1 MDYIDYRKKIGIGFN
16 DKEKET
22 YFRHCI
28 LNHLYSIEENNDTE
42 YHDDDLFD
50 FCCNVGIEK
59 LEVRYYE
66 SVLFTAFNILRETK
80 SLTDFLSY
88 YIFFVQS
95 IPSENDVKDNLAGKK
110 VYYNLLREM
119 LNKAHIPF
127 EIYEDKDGMF
137 FFPRGAKELD
147 DALVSEP
154 LEWMRDYPNSRKT
167 YCRALKQFTDKGS
180 ARDCADNFRKALED
194 FLREFLNNKKDLKSN
209 KKEVE
214 SFLKDNHANG
224 NLIAMLTS
232 LISHYYLM
240 NNDTAKHKDDID
252 HQYLEYIMYQT
263 GVVIRMLMIV
273 KLSSKGES
281 L

>member
-28 LNHLYSIEENNDTE
+28 FNHLYSIAENNDTE

-59 LEVRYYE
+59 PEVPYYD
-66 SVLFTAFNILRETK
+66 SVLFTVFDILRETK
-80 SLTDFLSY
+80 SLMDFLSY

-147 DALVSEP
+147 DALVSAP
-154 LEWMRDYPNSRKT
+154 LEWLSEYPKTRKEWIE
-167 YCRALKQFTDKGS
+167 ALKDYSNLSDTNASDVADK
-180 ARDCADNFRKALED
+180 FRKALER
-194 FLREFLNNKKDLKSN
+194 FFQEFFSSSKSLENMKSEYGTYMKEKGVPPEVSNNLKTLLQSYTN
-209 KKEVE
+209 
-214 SFLKDNHANG
+214 FMNG
-224 NLIAMLTS
+224 
-232 LISHYYLM
+232 Y
-240 NNDTAKHKDDID
+240 AKHHDKTDKNV
-252 HQYLEYIMYQT
+252 LEYIMYQT
-263 GVVIRMLMIV
+263 GNIIRLLITL
-273 KLSSKGES
+273 KKGA
-281 L
+281 

>member
-22 YFRHCI
+22 YFRNCI
-28 LNHLYSIEENNDTE
+28 FNFLDLMEINKYTE
-42 YHDDDLFD
+42 YNSEDLFR

-59 LEVRYYE
+59 PEVPYYD
-66 SVLFTAFNILRETK
+66 SVLFTVFDILRETK
-80 SLTDFLSY
+80 SLMDFLSY

-147 DALVSEP
+147 DALVSAP
-154 LEWMRDYPNSRKT
+154 LEWLSEYPKTRKEWIE
-167 YCRALKQFTDKGS
+167 ALKDYSNLSDTNASDVADK
-180 ARDCADNFRKALED
+180 FRKALER
-194 FLREFLNNKKDLKSN
+194 FFQEFFSSSKSLENMKSEYGTYMKEKGVSTEVSNNLETLLQSYTN
-209 KKEVE
+209 
-214 SFLKDNHANG
+214 FMNG
-224 NLIAMLTS
+224 
-232 LISHYYLM
+232 Y
-240 NNDTAKHKDDID
+240 AKHHDKTDKNV
-252 HQYLEYIMYQT
+252 LEYIMYQT
-263 GVVIRMLMIV
+263 GNIIRLLITL
-273 KLSSKGES
+273 KKGA
-281 L
+281 

>member
-28 LNHLYSIEENNDTE
+28 FNHLYSIAENNDTE

-59 LEVRYYE
+59 PEVPYYD
-66 SVLFTAFNILRETK
+66 SVLFTVFDILRETK

-95 IPSENDVKDNLAGKK
+95 IPSENDEEDNLAGKEY
-110 VYYNLLREM
+110 YYNLLSDM

-127 EIYEDKDGMF
+127 EIYKDKDGMF

-147 DALVSEP
+147 DALVSAP
-154 LEWMRDYPNSRKT
+154 LEWLSEYPKTRKEWIE
-167 YCRALKQFTDKGS
+167 ALKDYSNLSDTNASDVADK
-180 ARDCADNFRKALED
+180 FRKALER
-194 FLREFLNNKKDLKSN
+194 FFQEFFSSSKSLENMKSEYGTYMKEKGVPPEVSNNLETLLQSYTN
-209 KKEVE
+209 
-214 SFLKDNHANG
+214 FMNG
-224 NLIAMLTS
+224 
-232 LISHYYLM
+232 Y
-240 NNDTAKHKDDID
+240 AKHHDKTDKNV
-252 HQYLEYIMYQT
+252 LEYIMYQT
-263 GVVIRMLMIV
+263 GNIIRLLITL
-273 KLSSKGES
+273 KKGA
-281 L
+281 

>member
-28 LNHLYSIEENNDTE
+28 FNHLYSIAENNDTE

-59 LEVRYYE
+59 PEVPYYD
-66 SVLFTAFNILRETK
+66 SVLFTVFDILRETK
-80 SLTDFLSY
+80 SLMDFLSY

-147 DALVSEP
+147 DALVSAP
-154 LEWMRDYPNSRKT
+154 LEWLSEYPKTRKEWIE
-167 YCRALKQFTDKGS
+167 ALKDYSNLSDTNASDVADK
-180 ARDCADNFRKALED
+180 FRKALER
-194 FLREFLNNKKDLKSN
+194 FFQEFFSSSKSLENMKSEYGTYMKEKGVPPEVSNNLETLLQSYTN
-209 KKEVE
+209 
-214 SFLKDNHANG
+214 FMNG
-224 NLIAMLTS
+224 
-232 LISHYYLM
+232 Y
-240 NNDTAKHKDDID
+240 AKHHDKTDKNV
-252 HQYLEYIMYQT
+252 LEYIMYQT
-263 GVVIRMLMIV
+263 GNIIRLLITL
-273 KLSSKGES
+273 KKGT
-281 L
+281 

>member
-16 DKEKET
+16 DKEKEP

-28 LNHLYSIEENNDTE
+28 FNHLYSIAENNDTE

-59 LEVRYYE
+59 PEVPYYD
-66 SVLFTAFNILRETK
+66 SVLFTVFDILRETK
-80 SLTDFLSY
+80 SLMDFLSY

-147 DALVSEP
+147 DALVSAP
-154 LEWMRDYPNSRKT
+154 LEWLSEYPKTRKEWIE
-167 YCRALKQFTDKGS
+167 ALKDYSNLSDTNASDVADK
-180 ARDCADNFRKALED
+180 FRKALER
-194 FLREFLNNKKDLKSN
+194 FFQEFFRSSKSLENMKSEYGTYMKEKGVPPEVSNNLETLLQSYTN
-209 KKEVE
+209 
-214 SFLKDNHANG
+214 FMNG
-224 NLIAMLTS
+224 
-232 LISHYYLM
+232 Y
-240 NNDTAKHKDDID
+240 AKHHDKTDKNV
-252 HQYLEYIMYQT
+252 LEYIMYQT
-263 GVVIRMLMIV
+263 GNIIRLLITL
-273 KLSSKGES
+273 KKGA
-281 L
+281 

>member
-28 LNHLYSIEENNDTE
+28 FNHLYSIAENNDTE

-59 LEVRYYE
+59 PEVPYYD
-66 SVLFTAFNILRETK
+66 SVLFTVFDILRETK
-80 SLTDFLSY
+80 SLMDFLSY

-147 DALVSEP
+147 DALVSAP
-154 LEWMRDYPNSRKT
+154 LEWLSEYPKTRKEWID
-167 YCRALKQFTDKGS
+167 ALKDYSNLSDTNTSDVADK
-180 ARDCADNFRKALED
+180 FRKALER
-194 FLREFLNNKKDLKSN
+194 FFQEFFSSSKSLENMKSEYGTYMKEKGVPPEVSNNLETLLQSYTN
-209 KKEVE
+209 
-214 SFLKDNHANG
+214 FMNG
-224 NLIAMLTS
+224 
-232 LISHYYLM
+232 Y
-240 NNDTAKHKDDID
+240 AKHHDKTDKNV
-252 HQYLEYIMYQT
+252 LEYIMYQT
-263 GVVIRMLMIV
+263 GNIIRLLITL
-273 KLSSKGES
+273 KKGA
-281 L
+281 

>member
-28 LNHLYSIEENNDTE
+28 FNHLYSIAENNDTE

-59 LEVRYYE
+59 PEVPYYD
-66 SVLFTAFNILRETK
+66 SVLFTVFDILRETK
-80 SLTDFLSY
+80 SLMDFLSY

-147 DALVSEP
+147 DALVSAP
-154 LEWMRDYPNSRKT
+154 LEWLSEYPKTRKEWIE
-167 YCRALKQFTDKGS
+167 ALKDYSNLTDTNAS
-180 ARDCADNFRKALED
+180 NVADKFRKALERFFQD
-194 FLREFLNNKKDLKSN
+194 FFSSSKSLENMKSEYGTYMKEKGVPPEVSNNLETLLQSYTN
-209 KKEVE
+209 
-214 SFLKDNHANG
+214 FMNG
-224 NLIAMLTS
+224 
-232 LISHYYLM
+232 Y
-240 NNDTAKHKDDID
+240 AKHHDKTDKNV
-252 HQYLEYIMYQT
+252 LEYIMYQT
-263 GVVIRMLMIV
+263 GNIIRLLITL
-273 KLSSKGES
+273 KKGA
-281 L
+281 

>member
-28 LNHLYSIEENNDTE
+28 FNHLYSIAENNDTE

-59 LEVRYYE
+59 PEVPYYD
-66 SVLFTAFNILRETK
+66 SVLFTVFDILRETK
-80 SLTDFLSY
+80 SLMDFLSY

-147 DALVSEP
+147 DALVSAL
-154 LEWMRDYPNSRKT
+154 LEWLSEYPKTRKEWIE
-167 YCRALKQFTDKGS
+167 ALKDYSNLSDTNASDVADK
-180 ARDCADNFRKALED
+180 FRKALEH
-194 FLREFLNNKKDLKSN
+194 FFQEFFSSSKSLENMKSEYGTYMKEKGVPPEVSNNLETLLQSYTN
-209 KKEVE
+209 
-214 SFLKDNHANG
+214 FMNG
-224 NLIAMLTS
+224 
-232 LISHYYLM
+232 Y
-240 NNDTAKHKDDID
+240 AKHHDKTDKNV
-252 HQYLEYIMYQT
+252 LEYIMYQT
-263 GVVIRMLMIV
+263 GNIIRLLITL
-273 KLSSKGES
+273 KKGA
-281 L
+281 

>member
-28 LNHLYSIEENNDTE
+28 FNHLYSIAENNDTE

-59 LEVRYYE
+59 PEVPYYD
-66 SVLFTAFNILRETK
+66 SVLFTVFDILRETK
-80 SLTDFLSY
+80 SLMDFLSY

-95 IPSENDVKDNLAGKK
+95 IPSENDEKDNLAGKK

-147 DALVSEP
+147 DALVSAP
-154 LEWMRDYPNSRKT
+154 LEWLSEYPKTRKEWIE
-167 YCRALKQFTDKGS
+167 ALKDYSNLSDTNASDVADK
-180 ARDCADNFRKALED
+180 FRKALER
-194 FLREFLNNKKDLKSN
+194 FFQEFFSSSKSLENMKSEYGTYMKEKGVPPEVSNNLETLLQSYTN
-209 KKEVE
+209 
-214 SFLKDNHANG
+214 FMNG
-224 NLIAMLTS
+224 
-232 LISHYYLM
+232 Y
-240 NNDTAKHKDDID
+240 AKHHDKTDKNV
-252 HQYLEYIMYQT
+252 LEYIMYQT
-263 GVVIRMLMIV
+263 GNIIRLLITL
-273 KLSSKGES
+273 KKGA
-281 L
+281 

>member
-28 LNHLYSIEENNDTE
+28 FNHLYSIAENNDTE
-42 YHDDDLFD
+42 YHDDDLLD

-59 LEVRYYE
+59 SEVPYYG
-66 SVLFTAFNILRETK
+66 SVLFTVFDILRETK
-80 SLTDFLSY
+80 SLMDFLSY

-95 IPSENDVKDNLAGKK
+95 IPSENDVKVNLAGKK

-154 LEWMRDYPNSRKT
+154 LDWLSEYPKTRKEWIE
-167 YCRALKQFTDKGS
+167 ALKDYSNLSDTNASDVADK
-180 ARDCADNFRKALED
+180 FRKALER
-194 FLREFLNNKKDLKSN
+194 FFQEFFSSSKSLENMKSEYGTYMKEKGVPPEVSNNLETLLQSYTN
-209 KKEVE
+209 
-214 SFLKDNHANG
+214 FMNG
-224 NLIAMLTS
+224 
-232 LISHYYLM
+232 Y
-240 NNDTAKHKDDID
+240 AKHHDKTDKNV
-252 HQYLEYIMYQT
+252 LEYIMYQT
-263 GVVIRMLMIV
+263 GNIIRLLITL
-273 KLSSKGES
+273 KKGA
-281 L
+281 

>member
-28 LNHLYSIEENNDTE
+28 FNHLYSIAENNDTE

-59 LEVRYYE
+59 PEVPYYD
-66 SVLFTAFNILRETK
+66 SVLFTVFDILRETK
-80 SLTDFLSY
+80 SLMDFLSY

-147 DALVSEP
+147 DALVSAP
-154 LEWMRDYPNSRKT
+154 LEWLSEYPKTRKEWIE
-167 YCRALKQFTDKGS
+167 ALKDYSNLSDTNASDVADK
-180 ARDCADNFRKALED
+180 FRKALER
-194 FLREFLNNKKDLKSN
+194 FFQEFFSSSKSLENMKSEYGTYMKEKGVPPEVSNNLETLLQSYTN
-209 KKEVE
+209 
-214 SFLKDNHANG
+214 FMNG
-224 NLIAMLTS
+224 
-232 LISHYYLM
+232 Y
-240 NNDTAKHKDDID
+240 AKHHDKTDKNV
-252 HQYLEYIMYQT
+252 LEYIMYQT
-263 GVVIRMLMIV
+263 GNIIRLLITL
-273 KLSSKGES
+273 KKGA
-281 L
+281 

>member
-28 LNHLYSIEENNDTE
+28 FNHLYSIAENNDTE

-59 LEVRYYE
+59 PEVPYYG
-66 SVLFTAFNILRETK
+66 SVLFTVFNILRETK

-95 IPSENDVKDNLAGKK
+95 IPSENDEEDNLAGKEY
-110 VYYNLLREM
+110 YYNLLSDM

-127 EIYEDKDGMF
+127 EIYKDKDGMF

-147 DALVSEP
+147 DALVSAP
-154 LEWMRDYPNSRKT
+154 LEWLSEYPKTRKEWIE
-167 YCRALKQFTDKGS
+167 ALKDYSNLSDTNASDVADK
-180 ARDCADNFRKALED
+180 FRKALER
-194 FLREFLNNKKDLKSN
+194 FFQEFFSSSKSLENMKSEYGTYMKEKGVPPEVSNNLETLLQSYTN
-209 KKEVE
+209 
-214 SFLKDNHANG
+214 FMNG
-224 NLIAMLTS
+224 
-232 LISHYYLM
+232 Y
-240 NNDTAKHKDDID
+240 AKHHDKTDKNV
-252 HQYLEYIMYQT
+252 LEYIMYQT
-263 GVVIRMLMIV
+263 GNIIRLLITL
-273 KLSSKGES
+273 KKGA
-281 L
+281 

>member
-28 LNHLYSIEENNDTE
+28 FNHLYSIAENNDTE

-59 LEVRYYE
+59 PEVPYYD
-66 SVLFTAFNILRETK
+66 SVLFTVFDILRETK
-80 SLTDFLSY
+80 SLMDFLSY

-147 DALVSEP
+147 DALVSAP
-154 LEWMRDYPNSRKT
+154 LEWMRDYPKTRKEWIE
-167 YCRALKQFTDKGS
+167 ALKDYSNLSDTNASDVADK
-180 ARDCADNFRKALED
+180 FRKALER
-194 FLREFLNNKKDLKSN
+194 FFQEFFSSSKSLENMKSEYGTYMKEKGVPPEVSNNLETLLQSYTN
-209 KKEVE
+209 
-214 SFLKDNHANG
+214 FMNG
-224 NLIAMLTS
+224 
-232 LISHYYLM
+232 Y
-240 NNDTAKHKDDID
+240 AKHHDKTDKNV
-252 HQYLEYIMYQT
+252 LEYIMYQT
-263 GVVIRMLMIV
+263 GNIIRLLITL
-273 KLSSKGES
+273 KKGA
-281 L
+281 